1 MDLDACRE
9 RARQYYTD
17 LPYHNFSHAET
28 VLEHAEALLDRCE
41 RFDVPV
47 NKDVVRAAVLFHDA
61 GYHHDPETYEE
72 PSKEQHSASIAREE
86 LKDMDIGPDTRERV
100 AACIISTH
108 REAPFET
115 TEEKVVRAADLAGLA
130 SDYETFKENSMTL
143 REEHERLHDE
153 ELTDTEWISMMRST
167 IEQYLT
173 QDIRLTPEHSEDGVS
188 RFHTAA
194 RENLE
199 RFIQE
204 YGDTSDR

>member
-1 MDLDACRE
+1 MDLDACRQ
-9 RARQYYTD
+9 RAQQYYTD

-28 VLEHAEALLDRCE
+28 VLEHAESLLDRCE
-41 RFDVPV
+41 RFDVPI
-47 NKDVVRAAVLFHDA
+47 NREVVRAAVLFHDA
-61 GYHHDPETYEE
+61 GYHHDPETYDE

-86 LKDMDIGPDTRERV
+86 LEELGVGPGIRERV
-100 AACIISTH
+100 ASCIISTH
-108 REAPFET
+108 HEAPFET

-130 SDYETFKENSMTL
+130 ADYETFEENSLAL
-143 REEHERLHDE
+143 REEHEQLHDAD
-153 ELTDTEWISMMRST
+153 LSDDEWIAMMRSI

-173 QDIRLTPEHSEDGVS
+173 QDIRITPEHSENGVS

-204 YGDTSDR
+204 YGDSDDQ